1 MTIKTNTLRTFAA
14 LLVSAAVAI
23 GFGPAASDLA
33 HAADAAAAIGKNS
46 IQAIE
51 VNDQG
56 GQVVIRL
63 TLSEEVAAPP
73 PSFSVMT
80 PPRIAFDFH
89 GTSNGLG
96 TTVQKLD
103 VGALR
108 SANVVQV
115 GDRTRVVLNLNQAM
129 PYDTRVDGKHVFV
142 TLTRSVA
149 SQDTATQAAYANF
162 SANKG
167 SASGVGD
174 RSIRDVAFRRGQDGE
189 GRIVVELPS
198 PDTAIDIRRMGS
210 SLVVEFL
217 KTTLPEPLRR
227 RLDVT
232 DFGTPV
238 TEIATQEQGGAVRMT
253 ITPQG
258 LWEHNAYQSDN
269 QFVLEVKRVIEDPR
283 KLVQGHGPGYHG
295 EKLSLNFQ
303 NIDVRS
309 VLQVIADFTNFNII
323 TSDSVQGSLTLRLKD
338 VPWDQALDI
347 ILQARG
353 LDKRKNGNV
362 IWIAPRDELAAR
374 EKLELEAKQQIGELE
389 PLVTETFRI
398 NYHQARSIA
407 NFLSQE
413 KQSILSK
420 RGSVVVDERSNK
432 LFVQDVPS
440 KLDELRSLIAEI
452 DLPARQVL
460 IEARIVEASDTF
472 SRDLGAR
479 LGFGSML
486 GGKTAANGFP
496 QYNIGGGL
504 EQTGFTGGLIEDQP
518 VFGDNQAV
526 NLAASPDNG
535 LAPGLLSLVLWNAK
549 ATRFLDLEI
558 SALEADGRG
567 KVVSRP
573 KVMTAD
579 QIEALIEQGTEIPY
593 REATS
598 SGAASVSFRKATL
611 SLRVK
616 PQITPDGRVLMSLEI
631 NKDSPQATEL
641 TAGVPI
647 DTKHVRTEVLV
658 ENGGTVVIGG
668 IYVQDTGTATN
679 KVPLLGDIPVVG
691 HLFKQTTRRD
701 NKTEL
706 IVFITPRIVE
716 DHLVSR

>member
-1 MTIKTNTLRTFAA
+1 MITSIRKS
-14 LLVSAAVAI
+14 LVAVAL
-23 GFGPAASDLA
+23 GLVVGLALPFAGNQARAAEGTTA
-33 HAADAAAAIGKNS
+33 TQGNRIEAIDIN
-46 IQAIE
+46 
-51 VNDQG
+51 NQG
-56 GQVVIRL
+56 GQIVLRL
-63 TLSEEVAAPP
+63 TLAEAVAAPP

-96 TTVQKLD
+96 TSVQNFD
-103 VGALR
+103 SGDLR
-108 SANVVQV
+108 SANIVQV
-115 GDRTRVVLNLNQAM
+115 GDRTRVVLNLNRAV
-129 PYDTRVDGKHVFV
+129 PYDTRTEGRFVFI
-142 TLTRSVA
+142 TLS
-149 SQDTATQAAYANF
+149 QAAAGASAGQSAYSSF
-162 SANKG
+162 SAPEAAKAG
-167 SASGVGD
+167 SAD
-174 RSIRDVAFRRGQDGE
+174 RAIRDIAFRRGTDGE
-189 GRIVVELPS
+189 ARIVVELPT
-198 PDTAIDIRRMGS
+198 PETAIDIRRMGT
-210 SLVVEFL
+210 SLVVDFL
-217 KTTLPEPLRR
+217 KSSLPEPLRR
-227 RLDVT
+227 RLDVS

-238 TEIATQEQGGAVRMT
+238 TEVATQEQGDTVRMT

-269 QFVLEVKRVIEDPR
+269 QFVLEVKKVIEDPR
-283 KLVQGHGPGYHG
+283 KLVQGQGPGYHG

-323 TSDSVQGSLTLRLKD
+323 TSDSVSGRLTLRLKD

-398 NYHQARSIA
+398 NYHQARAIA
-407 NFLSQE
+407 NFLSSE
-413 KQSILSK
+413 TQSILSK

-432 LFVQDVPS
+432 IFVQDVPS
-440 KLDELRSLIAEI
+440 KLDELRGLIAEI

-472 SRDLGAR
+472 SKDLGAR
-479 LGFGSML
+479 LGFGL
-486 GGKTAANGFP
+486 FADKTAANGAPRYSAGGALEQSAF
-496 QYNIGGGL
+496 IGGL
-504 EQTGFTGGLIEDQP
+504 LEDQP
-518 VFGDNQAV
+518 IYQDTRAV
-526 NLAASPDNG
+526 NLQAAPSSG
-535 LAPGLLSLVLWNAK
+535 AQPGLLSLVLWNAR

-579 QIEALIEQGTEIPY
+579 QIQAVIEQGVEIPY
-593 REATS
+593 QEATS
-598 SGAASVSFRKATL
+598 SGATSVSFRKANL
-611 SLRVK
+611 ALKVK
-616 PQITPDGRVLMSLEI
+616 PQITPDGRVMLSLEV
-631 NKDSPQATEL
+631 NKDSRGQET
-641 TAGVPI
+641 TAGPAI
-647 DTKHVRTEVLV
+647 DTKHVKTEVLV

-668 IYVQDTGTATN
+668 IYVQDTAFSTN
-679 KVPLLGDIPVVG
+679 KVPLLGDIPLLG
-691 HLFKQTTRRD
+691 YLFKQNTKRD

-706 IVFITPRIVE
+706 IVFITPKIVE